1 MQQSQSAMA
10 REFMNFSHVLQDGNQ
25 AAVLGGWSTC
35 LRPTKRFFILR
46 QGKFLFLNMAIC
58 IIFPHMKHWKRYLG
72 ILLVVYVLS
81 IGPVFGLALNRQAY
95 PAALDEPTGQ
105 ALTIVYFPVDAVA
118 DAVPLIGISLR
129 RYQMLWFRI
138 FSR

>member
-1 MQQSQSAMA
+1 
-10 REFMNFSHVLQDGNQ
+10 
-25 AAVLGGWSTC
+25 
-35 LRPTKRFFILR
+35 
-46 QGKFLFLNMAIC
+46 
-58 IIFPHMKHWKRYLG
+58 MKNWKRYLG

-81 IGPVFGLALNRQAY
+81 IGPVFGLALSRQAY
-95 PAALDEPTGQ
+95 PAALDKPTGK
-105 ALTIVYFPVDAVA
+105 ALSIFYFPVDAVA